1 MISNE
6 AIVRTSSGS
15 EALEGLTVPEEICD
29 LALACLEGNTSF
41 DDAIRMIVAR
51 YSEMPEV

>member
-6 AIVRTSSGS
+6 AIIRTSYGS
-15 EALEGLTVPEEICD
+15 EALEGLTVPEEIRN
-29 LALACLEGNTSF
+29 LALDCLEGNTSF

-51 YSEMPEV
+51 YSEISDV